1 MPSQHRLNENV
12 LIEPFSRYYIDS
24 PSVVIR
30 AKPSA
35 VHADKLEKDEK
46 DRIAVQVKALGP
58 EGLAQKKKELDVA
71 KAENDKPIPEHILTS
86 FPVPDVKSISWIPVQ
101 SVQEGNKRKAVTN
114 GVHKENELSK
124 HIKADGSQLPFF
136 VQFDHV
142 QSDFVEVHAFL
153 SFATLPNH
161 LRALVTAYLSSFFSL
176 PVETSTG
183 ESLTFE
189 QVVDRL
195 DDETVS
201 YEANLGVG
209 SYFTENFR
217 ASIKVEKE
225 KYEEAVR
232 WLKDLIYGSKFD
244 LARLQTTCA
253 KIMQGLPEL
262 KRDGDTVLSS
272 YVHELLYDEEEV
284 RDNS

>member
-1 MPSQHRLNENV
+1 M
-12 LIEPFSRYYIDS
+12 
-24 PSVVIR
+24 
-30 AKPSA
+30 
-35 VHADKLEKDEK
+35 
-46 DRIAVQVKALGP
+46 
-58 EGLAQKKKELDVA
+58 
-71 KAENDKPIPEHILTS
+71 
-86 FPVPDVKSISWIPVQ
+86 
-101 SVQEGNKRKAVTN
+101 
-114 GVHKENELSK
+114 
-124 HIKADGSQLPFF
+124 
-136 VQFDHV
+136 

-272 YVHELLYDEEEV
+272 YVHELLYDESNTPRANSVLEQMRAIPELMKELQENPENARKKFEEIRKYGMLHV
-284 RDNS
+284 VNSSP